1 MPQHIRILLVE
12 DNPRDAELIEREL
25 RRGSLDVS
33 TERVQDEIELRS
45 ALDSMDPDVILC
57 DYNLPGFDG
66 IEALKIASELVP
78 DIPLI
83 FVSGSIGEER
93 AVQTLREGAVDYVLK
108 DRLSRLPSAITRA
121 LDERRERQLR
131 RRAQEALLRSE
142 ERFQYAAK
150 ATQDVIWDWNVLT
163 DKIWFN
169 DALRTVWG
177 YRIEPDYVS
186 SEWRE
191 SLIHPQDR
199 ERVRSAFRSA
209 LASNERLS
217 DEYRFQRSGG
227 RYCEVMES
235 SLFIRD
241 AKGRAVRVISA
252 MIDLSERAA
261 AEETIRRLNHQNE
274 LILTSAAE
282 AILSVDREGKVSVV
296 NPAAL
301 RMTGFSA
308 VEFCDARSMH
318 DLVHYA
324 HADASEYPRELC
336 PLMTSVSNGKPLTS
350 EDMFFRKTGEPFPVE
365 YSCSPIREN
374 GEIAGSVIIFQDIT
388 ARKRLEKKIQQTERV
403 ASLGRVAATIAHEFN
418 NVLMGIQPFAE
429 IVRRNAKEEKLQKAA
444 TQILGSVARGKRVTD
459 EILRFTQPAEP
470 AMQTVVLNEWI
481 QQLLPEFG
489 AVIGDRIRV
498 VTELSPEPVTVRCD
512 SAQMQQ
518 VVMNLVVNSRDA
530 MQQGGTLTIRTA
542 VSNGMGLL
550 TVRDTG
556 MGMPPEIL
564 QNIFEPLFTTKRSGT
579 GLGLAV
585 AHQVIARHGGS
596 IHAESTP
603 GAGTVFEILLP
614 LATATTQAE
623 EKSAQQSSS
632 VSSIVLVE
640 DEPGIAAGIVALLQE
655 HGIGVEHVQ
664 RGAEAI
670 DAIAHH
676 RPDAVI
682 LDVTLPDM
690 SGFAVYDEV
699 ARRWPQ
705 LPVVFSSGHG
715 DEKSVSLESAP
726 PANVAFLRKPYDS
739 QKLLDALENLTA
751 SVQR

>member
-33 TERVQDEIELRS
+33 TERVHDESALRS

-121 LDERRERQLR
+121 LDQRRERQLR
-131 RRAQEALLRSE
+131 RRAQEALQRSE

-169 DALRTVWG
+169 EALRTVWG
-177 YRIEPDYVS
+177 YQLEPDYVS

-199 ERVRSAFRSA
+199 ERVRSAFRAA
-209 LASNERLS
+209 LASHERLS

-227 RYCEVMES
+227 RYGEVMES

-261 AEETIRRLNHQNE
+261 AEETIRRLNHQNQM
-274 LILTSAAE
+274 ILNSAAE
-282 AILSVDREGKVSVV
+282 AIVGVDRQGKVNFI
-296 NPAAL
+296 NPAAM
-301 RMTGFSA
+301 RMTGFA
-308 VEFCDARSMH
+308 PAEFLESRSMH
-318 DLVHYA
+318 ELIHYA
-324 HADASEYPRELC
+324 RADASEYPRELC
-336 PLMTSVSNGKPLTS
+336 PLMTSVSAGTS
-350 EDMFFRKTGEPFPVE
+350 GTAEDTFFRKTGEPFPVE
-365 YSCSPIREN
+365 YSCSPILEN

-429 IVRRNAKEEKLQKAA
+429 IVRRNAKEEK
-444 TQILGSVARGKRVTD
+444 
-459 EILRFTQPAEP
+459 
-470 AMQTVVLNEWI
+470 
-481 QQLLPEFG
+481 
-489 AVIGDRIRV
+489 
-498 VTELSPEPVTVRCD
+498 
-512 SAQMQQ
+512 
-518 VVMNLVVNSRDA
+518 
-530 MQQGGTLTIRTA
+530 
-542 VSNGMGLL
+542 
-550 TVRDTG
+550 
-556 MGMPPEIL
+556 
-564 QNIFEPLFTTKRSGT
+564 
-579 GLGLAV
+579 
-585 AHQVIARHGGS
+585 
-596 IHAESTP
+596 
-603 GAGTVFEILLP
+603 
-614 LATATTQAE
+614 
-623 EKSAQQSSS
+623 
-632 VSSIVLVE
+632 
-640 DEPGIAAGIVALLQE
+640 
-655 HGIGVEHVQ
+655 
-664 RGAEAI
+664 
-670 DAIAHH
+670 
-676 RPDAVI
+676 
-682 LDVTLPDM
+682 
-690 SGFAVYDEV
+690 
-699 ARRWPQ
+699 
-705 LPVVFSSGHG
+705 
-715 DEKSVSLESAP
+715 
-726 PANVAFLRKPYDS
+726 
-739 QKLLDALENLTA
+739 
-751 SVQR
+751 